1 MKKIVALVLSVSGA
15 MSVAHAANG
24 SDPIVSAIKEST
36 QDNSRLA
43 ACLLLAQASNKSN
56 VGPDTKKKAINLVT
70 QRLKNQDVSM
80 LRARADVARKGLYG
94 YGMDDTL
101 AFRLYSRAVKS
112 AEAGWNGALMIY
124 KRNPNAISKSDA
136 HLIMSLLHKSGAA
149 MPHSRGVV
157 GSYAHYLA
165 GLLSEAGT
173 ATGKPDLKKAFIHYR
188 TSARNSYVP
197 GAFHYMRL
205 LAQTMGKLP
214 EADRNIVIQEM
225 RMMLNRWKWQSAEI
239 MFLAGDVYA
248 SKWLPDENGFMAQY
262 HWRMAKKMGG
272 AREIS
277 DFDGAVSRRIRPM
290 NAELEK
296 RLDEAVEAGSKNVM
310 AIKHELEFVDF
321 CAE

>member
-1 MKKIVALVLSVSGA
+1 
-15 MSVAHAANG
+15 
-24 SDPIVSAIKEST
+24 
-36 QDNSRLA
+36 
-43 ACLLLAQASNKSN
+43 
-56 VGPDTKKKAINLVT
+56 
-70 QRLKNQDVSM
+70 
-80 LRARADVARKGLYG
+80 
-94 YGMDDTL
+94 
-101 AFRLYSRAVKS
+101 
-112 AEAGWNGALMIY
+112 
-124 KRNPNAISKSDA
+124 
-136 HLIMSLLHKSGAA
+136 
-149 MPHSRGVV
+149 
-157 GSYAHYLA
+157 
-165 GLLSEAGT
+165 
-173 ATGKPDLKKAFIHYR
+173 
-188 TSARNSYVP
+188 
-197 GAFHYMRL
+197 
-205 LAQTMGKLP
+205 MGKLP

-290 NAELEK
+290 AAELEK